1 MLQLHEPKLGTCT
14 RGVVA
19 MAPMQRSIITA
30 ALVLALVALWAA
42 IVPPATQQASTSSSP
57 AMAHAL
63 FLCRTQQGID
73 QTCAAALTQALIIE
87 QRKHDATIAADLAC
101 HADPRTFPPNQ
112 DPIHERSPALE

>member
-1 MLQLHEPKLGTCT
+1 
-14 RGVVA
+14 
-19 MAPMQRSIITA
+19 MQRSIITA

-42 IVPPATQQASTSSSP
+42 IVPLATQQASTSSSP

-63 FLCRTQQGID
+63 FLCRTKQGID

-112 DPIHERSPALE
+112 EPIHERSPALE